1 MSTTHSKQT
10 TIVATILAGLAILAS
25 LAAVTSAQTRER
37 ANMEHEGHAWKAS
50 ELIGQSVYTTGDQE
64 KGKIKDLMIGPD
76 GKVEYAAVAFGGFA
90 GLGEKLFAVPLD
102 AIHLEWKENKIN
114 RARVNVT
121 EESIKQRQGFDDK
134 HWPEA
139 ADRGFLTA
147 R

>member
-1 MSTTHSKQT
+1 MSTTHSKQA
-10 TIVATILAGLAILAS
+10 TIVGMILAGLALLAS

-37 ANMEHEGHAWKAS
+37 AAMEHEGHAWKAS

-76 GKVEYAAVAFGGFA
+76 GKVEYAAVAFGGFV

-114 RARVNVT
+114 RAHVNVT

-139 ADRGFLTA
+139 ADRGFLTT